1 MARLPDLADRT
12 VNRSMPARLRARI
25 QLHARLAGGTQEI
38 AMVNPAFAAPFSAAE
53 YLRWE
58 AEQPGKHE
66 YVAGEVFAMGGASRR
81 HVTVS
86 GNLFAALS
94 QALDGTPCRAYM
106 ADMKVEAAKDT
117 AYFYPDVLVTCDPAD
132 HKADLAMSA
141 PTLVAEVLS
150 PSTAAYDR
158 GDKFA
163 AYRGI
168 PSLRE
173 YVLID
178 SDQKKVELYRR
189 GEDGLWVLRD
199 IAPDTPL
206 ELTSVGVM
214 VNWDRLF
221 RNVD

>member
-1 MARLPDLADRT
+1 MVQPALAER
-12 VNRSMPARLRARI
+12 
-25 QLHARLAGGTQEI
+25 
-38 AMVNPAFAAPFSAAE
+38 FSAAD

-58 AEQPGKHE
+58 TEQPDKHE

-86 GNLFAALS
+86 GNFFAALN
-94 QALDGTPCRAYM
+94 QALDGTPCRTYM
-106 ADMKVEAAKDT
+106 ADMKVEVARDT

-132 HKADLAMSA
+132 HKADLTMTS

-178 SDQKKVELYRR
+178 PDKKTVELYRR

-199 IAPDTPL
+199 IAPGTPL
-206 ELTSVGVM
+206 PLASVGVE
-214 VNWDRLF
+214 VDWDRLF

>member
-1 MARLPDLADRT
+1 MA
-12 VNRSMPARLRARI
+12 
-25 QLHARLAGGTQEI
+25 
-38 AMVNPAFAAPFSAAE
+38 NPALVEPFSAAD

-58 AEQPGKHE
+58 AEQPDKHE
-66 YVAGEVFAMGGASRR
+66 FVAGEVFAMGGASRR

-86 GNLFAALS
+86 LNLAS
-94 QALDGTPCRAYM
+94 ALDDALAGSPCRAYM
-106 ADMKVEAAKDT
+106 ADMKVETARDS
-117 AYFYPDVLVTCDPAD
+117 AYFYPDVLATCDPAD
-132 HKADLAMSA
+132 HQADQVMTS
-141 PTLVAEVLS
+141 PCLVAEVLS

-178 SDQKKVELYRR
+178 PDQKRVELYRR

-199 IAPDTPL
+199 IQPGEPL
-206 ELTSVGVM
+206 TLASVGAEVA
-214 VNWDRLF
+214 WERLF